1 MSRNNTQVL
10 NSIRMLCR
18 MQNVSEKI
26 LYERSKLILSIY
38 RDVCWSAI
46 GRAGEVHEDLIYT
59 CGSNLDR
66 ALVYLETFAP
76 DEARELFEERIRRL
90 FETKWMIE
98 LVDHAMV
105 KIREYP
111 CKGDL
116 YCEIISKSYL
126 SRFKYRETELLEVLG
141 MERSTYYDRKREAI
155 LLFGLSLW
163 GAAIPALK
171 QFLREAE
178 DEEEAYRI
186 YEKY

>member
-26 LYERSKLILSIY
+26 LYERSRLILSIY

-76 DEARELFEERIRRL
+76 DEAREHFEE
-90 FETKWMIE
+90 
-98 LVDHAMV
+98 
-105 KIREYP
+105 
-111 CKGDL
+111 
-116 YCEIISKSYL
+116 
-126 SRFKYRETELLEVLG
+126 
-141 MERSTYYDRKREAI
+141 
-155 LLFGLSLW
+155 
-163 GAAIPALK
+163 
-171 QFLREAE
+171 
-178 DEEEAYRI
+178 
-186 YEKY
+186 